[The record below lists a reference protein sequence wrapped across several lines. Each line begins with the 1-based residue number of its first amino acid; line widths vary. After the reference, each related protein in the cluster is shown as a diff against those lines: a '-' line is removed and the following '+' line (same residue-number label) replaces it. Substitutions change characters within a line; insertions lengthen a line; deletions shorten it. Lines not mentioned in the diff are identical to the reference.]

1 MTTPRINPTKPK
13 LILSTIFYM
22 AIVIFGVYLLST
34 LADEQTAMDPMI
46 AKVIAIVIIVIF
58 GILTFLTIGKFA
70 GTPPPRR
77 DGH

>member
-1 MTTPRINPTKPK
+1 MTTPKISSTKPK
-13 LILSTIFYM
+13 LIISTILYM
-22 AIVIFGVYLLST
+22 AIVIFGIYMLSS

-46 AKVIAIVIIVIF
+46 AKVIAIVLIVIF

-70 GTPPPRR
+70 TTSPPRN